1 MDQGYVQYIVI
12 LQHRSSWQEIGAV
25 KQSHADVQSYCLELS
40 KEMGMQ
46 FKTPVVP
53 VNLSMVDQ
61 HKPMSVDVDQLSVD
75 SPGLQRVA
83 SLFEFQQQ
91 AK

>member
-1 MDQGYVQYIVI
+1 
-12 LQHRSSWQEIGAV
+12 
-25 KQSHADVQSYCLELS
+25 
-40 KEMGMQ
+40 MQ